1 MTGTTP
7 RKSPLELRRA
17 LDRAFMKDPR
27 GARPRAR
34 ERPGAERSRDP
45 VAAVY
50 HRPRGRINPRIVTLH
65 PPRSKL
71 VWNQVIH
78 LLPDVST
85 LFLRP
90 GPTAEMSGTRRAFG
104 ALED

>member
-1 MTGTTP
+1 MTGMTP
-7 RKSPLELRRA
+7 QKSPLELRRT
-17 LDRAFMKDPR
+17 LGRGFMEGPS

-34 ERPGAERSRDP
+34 ESPGPERPCDP
-45 VAAVY
+45 VY
-50 HRPRGRINPRIVTLH
+50 HRPGGRINPRIVTLH
-65 PPRSKL
+65 PSRSKL

-78 LLPDVST
+78 LPPNVST

-90 GPTAEMSGTRRAFG
+90 GPTAATSGTRRAFG